1 MKDSIEVLEKYGNVS
16 GSYVEDDGKVYYQG
30 IATFNYKVCVLL
42 EKITKDNGFVN
53 RKTSTVHKNKL
64 LEDMKK
70 EKWVL
75 TGQPVILDCNGS
87 IIDGGHRV
95 SAVTSDKTKSSS
107 FKSFFV
113 IGVGTENFNNIDS
126 GRARTASQLVEIA
139 LQGKDITTKGLT
151 IHSMVKAD
159 RALSDYL
166 ECKEKRVVDFYDKN
180 RKSDPLS
187 RPERVNSLVS
197 NPRLKV
203 AFEKVQQNLEVE
215 NLIRKDNAVKPL
227 RLSANTR
234 IAMAVLGS
242 LEDEQSFAAFISTVM
257 SYKNQEE
264 HYTVIKEEDLPIVY
278 VGKAKANKLS
288 VMVVY
293 VIHLYRKYLNQLPP
307 SKLKPKPLTDPTSRL
322 L

>member
-1 MKDSIEVLEKYGNVS
+1 MKDSIDVLEKYGNVS
-16 GSYVEDDGKVYYQG
+16 GSYVEDEGKVYYQG
-30 IATFNYKVCVLL
+30 IATFNYKVCLLL

-70 EKWVL
+70 AKWVL

-113 IGVGTENFNNIDS
+113 VGISTENFNNIDS

-159 RALSDYL
+159 RTLSDYL

-234 IAMAVLGS
+234 IALAVLGS
-242 LEDEQSFAAFISTVM
+242 LEDEQPFTEFISTVM

-278 VGKAKANKLS
+278 VGKVKANKLS

-293 VIHLYRKYLNQLPP
+293 VIHLYRKYLNQLSP